1 MGIETDTHLFKIGDG
16 VTSWTA
22 LTYGGLVGPAG
33 TTSGGNS
40 AVQAVANSNQSLSGL
55 PNIDGVALGNNA
67 RVLLVAQSTTS
78 QNGIWT
84 TAASG
89 SGAWVRPSDFATT
102 SNQVGNAVD
111 VESGNTYIA
120 SRWVMTGN
128 TAVTVDVSPQ
138 TWIELMEGNM
148 PAFTMQGNNTSA
160 SGPVQNLTV
169 SQVQLLIG
177 TTSTGKMLAASKGYN
192 LN

>member
-1 MGIETDTHLFKIGDG
+1 M
-16 VTSWTA
+16 
-22 LTYGGLVGPAG
+22 
-33 TTSGGNS
+33 
-40 AVQAVANSNQSLSGL
+40 
-55 PNIDGVALGNNA
+55 
-67 RVLLVAQSTTS
+67 VAQSTTS